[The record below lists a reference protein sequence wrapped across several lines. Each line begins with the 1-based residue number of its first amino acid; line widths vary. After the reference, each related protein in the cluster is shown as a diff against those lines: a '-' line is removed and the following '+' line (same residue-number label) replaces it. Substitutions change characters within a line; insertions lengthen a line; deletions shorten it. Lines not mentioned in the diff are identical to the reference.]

1 MFAIGPKR
9 TNHFSGIDG
18 AGTLFAGR
26 GANMR
31 QREFLSL
38 AAGAIAVWSPVQ
50 AQQGDRV
57 RRIRVAADDDS
68 AVQARVAAF
77 RQSLQQLGWID
88 GRNLHIEYR
97 WGEGKAADTRK
108 YAAELVGVPARVLRR
123 VAEAAQ

>member
-1 MFAIGPKR
+1 
-9 TNHFSGIDG
+9 
-18 AGTLFAGR
+18 
-26 GANMR
+26 MR

-38 AAGAIAVWSPVQ
+38 AAGAIAVWSPVAQ

-57 RRIRVAADDDS
+57 RRIGVATDDS
-68 AVQARVAAF
+68 AAQARVAAF
-77 RQSLQQLGWID
+77 RQSRQQLGWID
-88 GRNLHIEYR
+88 GRNLHIDCR